1 MVAKSMSAAER
12 DDRST
17 RAAHALIEKRG
28 LGRFATFDEVGEGES
43 FPDGTESMS
52 GHVVAEDGRVYFF
65 WMDWDAAQGQPTLGT
80 WKEVTDEITT
90 PPTGE
95 YRLARKSIGLA

>member
-17 RAAHALIEKRG
+17 KAAHALIAERG
-28 LGRFATFDEVGEGES
+28 LGRFATFDEVSEGER

-65 WMDWDAAQGQPTLGT
+65 WMDWEAAQGRPTLGT
-80 WKEVTDEITT
+80 WKEVTDEIAT

-95 YRLARKSIGLA
+95 YRRARKAVGLA